1 MDSGKLFIEKINIG
15 LYLLILFAA
24 VLNRQFKFI
33 DPYDLGDLGS
43 YVYILFSYT
52 VLSHLLSFMMMVIGF
67 ILMLKRALEKE
78 PIENSFALV
87 KFSLVHTLLFYV
99 TLTVIVPEF
108 IAA

>member
-24 VLNRQFKFI
+24 VLNRQFKFF
-33 DPYDLGDLGS
+33 DPYDLGSDG
-43 YVYILFSYT
+43 YILFSYT

-67 ILMLKRALEKE
+67 ILMLEKE

-108 IAA
+108 IVA

>member
-24 VLNRQFKFI
+24 VLNRQFKFF
-33 DPYDLGDLGS
+33 DPYDLGSDG
-43 YVYILFSYT
+43 YILFSYT
-52 VLSHLLSFMMMVIGF
+52 VLSHLLSFMMMVIGL

-108 IAA
+108 IVA